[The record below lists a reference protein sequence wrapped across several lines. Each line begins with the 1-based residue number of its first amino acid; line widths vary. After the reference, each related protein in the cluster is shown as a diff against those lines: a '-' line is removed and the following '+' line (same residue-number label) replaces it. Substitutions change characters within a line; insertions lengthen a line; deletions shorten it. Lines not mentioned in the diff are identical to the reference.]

1 MYGSI
6 TGGIGDYWVGVGIAS
21 SLGVLVML
29 RKEILRMLKKGAW
42 NTTFFGLLIAAYL
55 MGSIYTHDWWG
66 VALFSVCIVVSVYDA
81 IAIWKLHDTIEAT
94 RDTSPLS

>member
-6 TGGIGDYWVGVGIAS
+6 TGGAGDYWVGVGITS

-42 NTTFFGLLIAAYL
+42 NTTFFGLMMAIYL
-55 MGSIYTHDWWG
+55 VTSMYSHSWWG
-66 VALFSVCIVVSVYDA
+66 VALFSFSIIVVVHDVV
-81 IAIWKLHDTIEAT
+81 AIWKLHDTIEAT